1 MSASLRSGAAAT
13 SLGATYRTR
22 TRRKQLLLVVLALVL
37 LGSVTLDLALGP
49 ARFSPANVVRA
60 LLSPAAAPPEV
71 VAVLWSLRLP
81 TALMAVVVG
90 ASLAVAGAQM
100 QTILANPLAS
110 PFTLGIS
117 AAAGFGA
124 SLALAFGVS
133 LVPALV
139 GIMVPLN
146 ALAMALLAAGIIHV
160 FSLQRGVTTESV
172 ILLGIALVFSFNAFL
187 TLVQFLASE
196 QAIAAIVFWTM
207 GSLTKATWERLAICS
222 AVLVLILPVFM
233 MRAWALTSLR
243 LGEDR
248 AASLGIRVR
257 RLKLETMALV
267 ALLAAVPISFV
278 GTIGFIGLVG
288 PHMARLLIGED
299 QRFLLPASALC
310 GAVLL
315 SASSILSK
323 TLVPGTLLPIGIV
336 TAIIGVPL
344 FVFLI
349 LRSVRVRP

>member
-1 MSASLRSGAAAT
+1 MSASLRGGAAAA
-13 SLGATYRTR
+13 SLGATYRAR
-22 TRRKQLLLVVLALVL
+22 TRRKQLLLVFMALAL

-49 ARFSPANVVRA
+49 AHFSAADVVRA

-71 VAVLWSLRLP
+71 VAVLWRLRLP
-81 TALMAVVVG
+81 TALMAVVAG

-133 LVPALV
+133 LVPALM

-207 GSLTKATWERLAICS
+207 GSLTKATWERLAICT

-323 TLVPGTLLPIGIV
+323 TLVPGTILPIGIV

-349 LRSVRVRP
+349 LRSIRVRP

>member
-1 MSASLRSGAAAT
+1 MSVARPDGADGSLAAA
-13 SLGATYRTR
+13 YRQR
-22 TRRKQLLLVVLALVL
+22 ARRKQLVLVL
-37 LGSVTLDLALGP
+37 MGLTLLASFTLDVALGP
-49 ARFSPANVVRA
+49 ARFSPADVVRA
-60 LLSPAAAPPEV
+60 LVTPAAAPPDI
-71 VAVLWSLRLP
+71 VAVVWSLRLP
-81 TALMAVVVG
+81 TALMAGVVG

-124 SLALAFGVS
+124 SLALAFGIS
-133 LVPALV
+133 LVPALM
-139 GIMVPLN
+139 GIIVPLN
-146 ALAMALLAAGIIHV
+146 ALAMALVAAGIIHV

-172 ILLGIALVFSFNAFL
+172 ILLGIALVFSFNALL

-207 GSLTKATWERLAICS
+207 GSLTKATWGRVAIS
-222 AVLVLILPVFM
+222 TAVLVLILPVFM
-233 MRAWALTSLR
+233 RRAWALTTLR

-299 QRFLLPASALC
+299 QRYLLPASALC
-310 GAVLL
+310 GAALL

-323 TLVPGTLLPIGIV
+323 MLVPGTILPIGIV

-344 FVFLI
+344 FLFLI
-349 LRSVRVRP
+349 LRSVRGRP

>member
-1 MSASLRSGAAAT
+1 MSATLHGGAAAGG
-13 SLGATYRTR
+13 LRATYRAR
-22 TRRKQLLLVVLALVL
+22 TRRKQLLLAFMALAL
-37 LGSVTLDLALGP
+37 LGSVTLDLGLGP
-49 ARFSPANVVRA
+49 ARFSSADVVRA
-60 LLSPAAAPPEV
+60 LLAPAAAPPEV

-133 LVPALV
+133 LVPALM

-207 GSLTKATWERLAICS
+207 GSLTKATWERLAICT

-323 TLVPGTLLPIGIV
+323 TLVPGTILPIGIV

-349 LRSVRVRP
+349 LRSIRVRP